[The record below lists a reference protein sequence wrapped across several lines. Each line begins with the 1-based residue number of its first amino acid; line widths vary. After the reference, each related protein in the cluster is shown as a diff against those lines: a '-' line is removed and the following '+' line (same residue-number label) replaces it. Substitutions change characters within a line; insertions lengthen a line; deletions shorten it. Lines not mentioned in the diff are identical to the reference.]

1 MLSRKEFFKDLLAR
15 GIRAANELTGDE
27 GRSAPSPGAPAGGFD
42 LPATELSPALLAIE
56 AECRGIDIE
65 QVDADD
71 VRRVI
76 YEELVQKSPEFTR
89 NWCKRARN
97 RASSNPNLIHSRKE
111 A

>member
-15 GIRAANELTGDE
+15 GIRAANELTGGE
-27 GRSAPSPGAPAGGFD
+27 GSSAPSPGAPAGGFD

-76 YEELVQKSPEFTR
+76 YEELVQKSPEPGIV
-89 NWCKRARN
+89 K
-97 RASSNPNLIHSRKE
+97 P
-111 A
+111 